1 MSGHQRT
8 RPLPPTGNQP
18 YPESTRSHDRNA
30 VDPFFFPGNGCRRR
44 IPGPRARTH
53 DARRTAR
60 GGVAGQ
66 HLCAAHAGP
75 VPDPAGLCRVRA
87 GPARRARR
95 AARRPGHGHLRPD
108 AGVPAYPAG
117 LAVRPHRAQAGDG
130 GRPAAVYRRRP
141 GGRVLRHAVRHH
153 RRARAAGHGRD
164 LRRHH
169 RLHRRPDPRAPSHQ
183 GHGDGGRQH
192 RADLR
197 AVAGD
202 CLAAAAQHRHVRH
215 LRADVGAGP
224 GRHRCDRVPGADPAA
239 AAPGAAAVPQ
249 GAAQR
254 RPGAAQ
260 CRRAGAARVAGGNV
274 HGGTGDAGR
283 CRHAAGPAL
292 EGLPAG
298 GAGVVRADAG
308 PDDGG
313 RALRPRAPGA
323 AGRGRAD
330 DRGAAAVC
338 RGARAVGDRRG
349 LAAVLRRLQRAGGD
363 AAFAGVAL
371 RRGRARRGARRLQH
385 YPGAGS
391 VPGRRRRRLA
401 APARGPQCR
410 VRRLRGGAVAVAYNR
425 LEHEGAAG
433 ARAGSRTGD
442 RGLSRRLVP
451 HHFVKLWGRKEA

>member
-1 MSGHQRT
+1 M
-8 RPLPPTGNQP
+8 PPTGIQP
-18 YPESTRSHDRNA
+18 DPEFTRSHDRHA

-53 DARRTAR
+53 DARRAAR
-60 GGVAGQ
+60 RGVAGQ
-66 HLCAAHAGP
+66 HFCAAHAGP
-75 VPDPAGLCRVRA
+75 VPDPAGLRRIRPD
-87 GPARRARR
+87 PARRAGR
-95 AARRPGHGHLRPD
+95 AARGPGHGHLRPD

-117 LAVRPHRAQAGDG
+117 LAVRPRRAQAGDG
-130 GRPAAVYRRRP
+130 GRAAAVYRRRP

-153 RRARAAGHGRD
+153 RRARAAGHGGD

-183 GHGDGGRQH
+183 GDGDGGRQH
-192 RADLR
+192 RADLC

-202 CLAAAAQHRHVRH
+202 RLAAAARHRHVRH

-224 GRHRCDRVPGADPAA
+224 GRHRRDRVPGADSAA
-239 AAPGAAAVPQ
+239 AAPGAAAVAQ

-260 CRRAGAARVAGGNV
+260 CRRAGAARVASGDV
-274 HGGTGDAGR
+274 HGGAGDAGR

-298 GAGVVRADAG
+298 GAGVLRADAG

-313 RALRPRAPGA
+313 RALWPGAPGA

-363 AAFAGVAL
+363 AAVAGVAL
-371 RRGRARRGARRLQH
+371 RRGRARRRARRLQH
-385 YPGAGS
+385 HPGAGP
-391 VPGRRRRRLA
+391 VPGRCRGRLA
-401 APARGPQCR
+401 AQARGPQCR

-433 ARAGSRTGD
+433 ARSGSRTGD
-442 RGLSRRLVP
+442 RGLSRRLGS
-451 HHFVKLWGRKEA
+451 HHFVKHWGLKEA